1 MFHLQ
6 DPDVVSLISS
16 TLELAGPLSG
26 FCEEP
31 GLIFTLHAKADLR
44 QGSPQATT
52 TNPVAISERLEDVVP
67 DDGIQRNQLAIAT
80 ELLRRLLLIYYGER
94 PLTEISLAA
103 CAVLDA
109 TGCRFAQQ
117 AA

>member
-1 MFHLQ
+1 MN
-6 DPDVVSLISS
+6 LISS

-52 TNPVAISERLEDVVP
+52 ISPVPVGEKLEDEVP
-67 DDGIQRNQLAIAT
+67 DDGIQRNQFAIAT

-94 PLTEISLAA
+94 SLTEVSLAA
-103 CAVLDA
+103 CALLGVSE
-109 TGCRFAQQ
+109 CRFAQQ